1 MIKTRIILFS
11 SCILLCVLLF
21 LLPKAVVEND
31 GGLAGKNPM
40 AEPGNGHQGI
50 GPEMRRNINRLRAKA
65 DDGRQDRN
73 NAIFADSL
81 ASLYAEAGRY
91 DSAAMYRERS
101 ATFFDTPES
110 WLAAGDSWYQAFTFS
125 LNEQERSSFAGKA
138 QVIFTKI
145 LERNPEDAPVKVKLA
160 MTYIGTATPMQGIK
174 LLREVIAADPKNED
188 ALLKMGTLSI
198 QSGQFGKAI
207 DWLKKLE
214 TVNPANVEGQLLL
227 GAAYAGA
234 GDKEKARA
242 QYERTRKLTDDP
254 AVQQQLDQY
263 IKDLE

>member
-1 MIKTRIILFS
+1 MLNTRIILFA
-11 SCILLCVLLF
+11 SCIILCVLLF

-31 GGLAGKNPM
+31 GGLAGEG
-40 AEPGNGHQGI
+40 AAQASGNGHQGVT
-50 GPEMRRNINRLRAKA
+50 PEIQNTINRLREQT
-65 DDGRQDRN
+65 DNGRPDRN

-81 ASLYAEAGRY
+81 ASLYTDAGRY

-101 ATFFDTPES
+101 ATFFDTPDG
-110 WLAAGDSWYQAFTFS
+110 WLAAGESWYQAFTFS
-125 LNEQERSSFAGKA
+125 LDEQKRSFYAGKA
-138 QVIFTKI
+138 QGIFNKI
-145 LERNPEDAPVKVKLA
+145 LEREPGNASVKVKLA
-160 MTYIGTATPMQGIK
+160 MTYIGSSTPMQGIT
-174 LLREVIAADPKNED
+174 LLREVIAADPKNEE

-214 TVNPANVEGQLLL
+214 NVNPANVEGQLLL

-234 GDKEKARA
+234 GEKEKARA